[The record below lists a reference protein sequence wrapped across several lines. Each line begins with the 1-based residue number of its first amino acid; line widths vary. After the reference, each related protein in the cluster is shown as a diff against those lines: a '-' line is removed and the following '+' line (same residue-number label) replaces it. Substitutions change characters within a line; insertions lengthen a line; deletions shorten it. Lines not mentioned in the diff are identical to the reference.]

1 MKKFYLFLMLF
12 AFCFACGCSSGTNSQ
27 NKNNNNSS
35 RPAQT
40 ETTVLSSN
48 QTQVAGKVTSIIGN
62 EVVLA
67 LGEISTSSMLQA
79 ENNETSASNS
89 ENSSASTSSSENQ
102 DSKNSFRGN
111 GQRPSGEM
119 PSGEKPSGMP
129 SGEAPSGEMPSGMPS
144 GEAPSGE
151 MPSGGNFAG
160 RTGGKV
166 EITLNGE
173 TGTYIIPVGLSLSGL
188 SGNTTDFS
196 AITEG
201 MILRLTLET
210 NSDSTK
216 VIAAE
221 VLSQ

>member
-1 MKKFYLFLMLF
+1 MLF

-40 ETTVLSSN
+40 ETTALSSN

-67 LGEISTSSMLQA
+67 LGEISTSSMPSA
-79 ENNETSASNS
+79 GNNETSASNS

-102 DSKNSFRGN
+102 NSKNSFRGS
-111 GQRPSGEM
+111 GQ
-119 PSGEKPSGMP
+119 KPSGMP